1 MKRYTVFEVKDMK
14 QKQLVIFLSVII
26 IIIAAITFI
35 ALKSIIGGKKPETV
49 TEPLPDD
56 SASVGTTPDNGGG
69 ENKPEAPASNQNN
82 PDTKPDDNSNS
93 KPDSNSDTKPD
104 SNSNSKPNSN
114 SDTKPDDKPDDKPSG
129 NGTNG
134 DNKVYNTSMPDSYKD
149 FALTKGM
156 SAKEAYEYLN
166 GFLSSKY
173 SILVNKEHKVGSDY
187 EPSDLT
193 VPGGCEYKMEST
205 AAKALSDMLRAA
217 RADGYGDLVLYSG
230 YRTYSSQKNKY
241 ETRTNKYLSEG
252 YSQAQAEEKAGEY
265 IAPPGSSEHHTGLA
279 ADVCSSK
286 IVSKF
291 GYLDDSFDTTGEY
304 KWLRDHCS
312 EYGFIMRYRKD
323 AQSITGFLY
332 EPWHYRYLGV
342 DHAKACTA
350 LGVTYEEYHALLE
363 KLRDEAKTDAGA

>member
-1 MKRYTVFEVKDMK
+1 MK
-14 QKQLVIFLSVII
+14 QKQLIIFLSVIL

-35 ALKSIIGGKKPETV
+35 ALKSIIGNKT
-49 TEPLPDD
+49 PDSSD
-56 SASVGTTPDNGGG
+56 VGTSANNSGSED
-69 ENKPEAPASNQNN
+69 KPADPPLNQDN
-82 PDTKPDDNSNS
+82 PDTKPDENT
-93 KPDSNSDTKPD
+93 DTKPTG
-104 SNSNSKPNSN
+104 NT
-114 SDTKPDDKPDDKPSG
+114 DTKPADNTDKKPDGNTDNKPASNSSGNENPDSKPSG
-129 NGTNG
+129 GG
-134 DNKVYNTSMPDSYKD
+134 GEADNKVYNTSMPDSYKD

-217 RADGYGDLVLYSG
+217 RADGYSDLVLYSG

-279 ADVCSSK
+279 ADVCSSR

-291 GYLDDSFDTTGEY
+291 GYLDDSFDTTSEY